1 MDGQDQVRARRKLSI
16 EEYYELELDKV
27 IEAVKQEQAK
37 IVCIQFPRGLAAKAT
52 ELAELIETNT
62 EAKCLV
68 WVGPTFGAC
77 DLPVGLDRVQPK
89 VDLLIHFGHAK
100 WKYKN
105 DEAAS
110 SSEISVHEV

>member
-1 MDGQDQVRARRKLSI
+1 MENQDQIKVRKKISI
-16 EEYYELELDKV
+16 ESEYELELDNV
-27 IEAVKQEQAK
+27 LDMIEKEKAK
-37 IVCIQFPRGLAAKAT
+37 HVCIQFPRGLAAKSIEIAN
-52 ELAELIETNT
+52 LIETET
-62 EAKCLV
+62 GAKCLI
-68 WVGPTFGAC
+68 WIGPTFGAC
-77 DLPVGLDRVQPK
+77 DLPVGLDNVQPK